1 MQLSRIGPFA
11 LEEPLDGSAT
21 GNVLRGVHVDRQMAM
36 AVKLL
41 PRGVAR
47 EAMGRSPFAEDVKLL
62 QKLEHPGIA
71 RILGGAV
78 EKGQPYLVLE
88 LVEGESLRE
97 RLRRRGKLPWEMAVE
112 IADGIA
118 EALVDAHE
126 KGFVHQRLTPARVLL
141 PVDGGVKLVGFDC
154 KWADRD
160 EVVGLRGPMEVAH
173 YLSPEQFRG
182 KPSAGLPPCDLFSLG
197 VILFECLTGEMP
209 WPVDSPGA
217 LVQARRDGPA
227 PRVSSRVFDSP
238 VWLDGLTEKLLAKV
252 RSQRLQTAEEARRA
266 LVLAKDKAHAG
277 TGAAQH
283 ALSGKGKG
291 AAGELRKFRR
301 RRTESRDASPFY
313 ERVWFLAACL
323 AGLVGGGVWS
333 LWPASEA
340 DLIAKARPLMA
351 SESPVDWKRAETQYL
366 GPLLERFPETEYAEE
381 IRAFAD
387 RYAMHRAEERV
398 KNLGRFGRQ
407 PKTEGERFFAEAWE
421 YERFGDRLSA
431 WKKYEAL
438 VHLLGNSAEE
448 TDRAYVGLAQRQI
461 AKIKEDQQTSA
472 DQIAFVEQY
481 LEQAKDHAEGGRLLE
496 ARRILDSVLSLYGK
510 NREVRPQVERA
521 REQLRDLDGDEG

>member
-1 MQLSRIGPFA
+1 
-11 LEEPLDGSAT
+11 
-21 GNVLRGVHVDRQMAM
+21 
-36 AVKLL
+36 
-41 PRGVAR
+41 
-47 EAMGRSPFAEDVKLL
+47 
-62 QKLEHPGIA
+62 
-71 RILGGAV
+71 
-78 EKGQPYLVLE
+78 
-88 LVEGESLRE
+88 
-97 RLRRRGKLPWEMAVE
+97 MAVE

-118 EALVDAHE
+118 EALVAAHE

-160 EVVGLRGPMEVAH
+160 EVVGLRSPMEVAH

-182 KPSAGLPPCDLFSLG
+182 KPLAGLPPCDLFSLG
-197 VILFECLTGEMP
+197 VILYECLTGEMP

-227 PRVSSRVFDSP
+227 PRVSSQVFDSP

-266 LVLAKDKAHAG
+266 LVLAKGKAHAG

-283 ALSGKGKG
+283 ALSGKGRGTGKG
-291 AAGELRKFRR
+291 GAGELRKFRR

-387 RYAMHRAEERV
+387 RYTMHRAEERI
-398 KNLGRFGRQ
+398 KNLGRF
-407 PKTEGERFFAEAWE
+407 WS
-421 YERFGDRLSA
+421 SA
-431 WKKYEAL
+431 A
-438 VHLLGNSAEE
+438 N
-448 TDRAYVGLAQRQI
+448 R
-461 AKIKEDQQTSA
+461 
-472 DQIAFVEQY
+472 
-481 LEQAKDHAEGGRLLE
+481 GG
-496 ARRILDSVLSLYGK
+496 AIFC
-510 NREVRPQVERA
+510 
-521 REQLRDLDGDEG
+521 